1 MNAVVCDYQS
11 EMEEKED
18 DEAEMSRSEN
28 CCITYLSYRKM
39 NGFFYQDWLLSS
51 LIIVK
56 GIIREGAN
64 YSVFLCEM
72 IHQASWIGSLD
83 GHVYLHSGEWFLPW

>member
-39 NGFFYQDWLLSS
+39 NGFFIKIGYCQASS
-51 LIIVK
+51 LS
-56 GIIREGAN
+56 RE
-64 YSVFLCEM
+64 S
-72 IHQASWIGSLD
+72 
-83 GHVYLHSGEWFLPW
+83 